1 MTSISLPKILGG
13 GLTPW
18 KRRAIFLAVGF
29 VLVVVMPAS
38 LSGFR
43 LALLGKYLCFAIIA
57 IGIDLAWGY
66 GGMLTIG
73 QGLFF
78 GLGGYSMGMFLK
90 LQEAGPGNLPDFMVW
105 SGVETLPGLWKPFA
119 SPVFALAGAV
129 LIPMV
134 VAAALGALIFR
145 RRVRGA
151 YFAILTQALTL
162 AFAILLVGQQ
172 GITGGTNGLTNVT
185 TFVGYDLNDPVNQRS
200 LYVLIAVCLG
210 LVYLLARQIVQSR
223 YGRVLMAV
231 RDREDRVRF
240 LGYNPTTIK
249 IIAFSI
255 SAGMAGLAGALF
267 VPIVGIISPAMVGI
281 VPSIE
286 MVIWVAL
293 GGRGTLIGAVIG
305 AVLVNY
311 AKTTLSEAYPSGWLY
326 FQGLLFVVVMAFAPR
341 GIAGLWRMYNE
352 RFRSKK
358 AVPSSEQMHQ
368 QPAEVT
374 T

>member
-1 MTSISLPKILGG
+1 MTSPALPKMMGG

-29 VLVVVMPAS
+29 ILVVLMPAA

-43 LALLGKYLCFAIIA
+43 LALFGKYLCFAIIA

-119 SPVFALAGAV
+119 SPWFALIGAV
-129 LIPMV
+129 LIPMF
-134 VAAALGALIFR
+134 VAAAMGALIFR

-162 AFAILLVGQQ
+162 AFAILLVGRQ

-185 TFVGYDLNDPVNQRS
+185 TFMGYDLNDPVNQRS
-200 LYVLIAVCLG
+200 LYVVIVVCLG
-210 LVYLLARQIVQSR
+210 LVYLLARQIVHSR

-267 VPIVGIISPAMVGI
+267 VPVVGIISPAMVGI

-326 FQGLLFVVVMAFAPR
+326 FQGLLFIVVMAFAPK

-352 RFRSKK
+352 RFRS
-358 AVPSSEQMHQ
+358 ASGSEPLHQ